1 MIEVTHFYCLI
12 GFTNRMVVNSIVKQ
26 LRMGIFLP
34 CLMLCVATTTVQ
46 AGEAQGPASILTN
59 ETLDLMSKD
68 HQAPLTDSTP
78 YPVVID
84 NNAGLNFDLG
94 GSDTRK
100 LQLLLKQPLTL
111 SSGSTARVL
120 DNGGN
125 LLGLDATLNVP
136 LTKNFNLAAGIDKQT
151 GTARFQSLGSIQCM
165 NGTLRADS
173 YTASGCRFV
182 NEPLASSEQQRFNLG
197 AQMNLGNTSAS
208 FDWFTQGSEIN
219 QSSVRRLGG
228 LGGQAAMG
236 NSLLSPNLGN
246 PLLSP
251 NNYDPLQY
259 LNSQASGVN
268 LNFKVGISSDTSGDI
283 RVGLAFTRVLEADY
297 QGMYT
302 NSSDAL
308 SWTLAEPFN
317 SARMN
322 LEWSRGAFSSGIQ
335 GFYRDSVDFLNR
347 NSVDSLT
354 TFDVHFTW
362 RTPWKANLS
371 VGASNVMNAGADNAG
386 NADNQP
392 VDPFE
397 SIYGRIPYVRY
408 KQDL

>member
-1 MIEVTHFYCLI
+1 MNVSSKHKVLGAGAI
-12 GFTNRMVVNSIVKQ
+12 
-26 LRMGIFLP
+26 LP
-34 CLMLCVATTTVQ
+34 CLMLCMAS
-46 AGEAQGPASILTN
+46 AAALADEANVPASILAN
-59 ETLDLMSKD
+59 DTLGLMSD
-68 HQAPLTDSTP
+68 NRDTGLADSTRF
-78 YPVVID
+78 PVVID
-84 NNAGLNFDLG
+84 NDAGLNFDLG
-94 GSDTRK
+94 GIDTRK
-100 LQLLLKQPLTL
+100 LQLLLNQPLTL
-111 SSGSTARVL
+111 STGSTARVL
-120 DNGGN
+120 DSGGD

-136 LTKNFNLAAGIDKQT
+136 LGDNFNLSAGIDKQR
-151 GTARFQSLGSIQCM
+151 GRARFQSLGSIQCM

-197 AQMNLGNTSAS
+197 AQMNLDNTSAS
-208 FDWFTQGSEIN
+208 INWFTQDSEIN
-219 QSSVRRLGG
+219 PSGVRRLGG
-228 LGGQAAMG
+228 PGGQAVMG
-236 NSLLSPNLGN
+236 NSLLSPSLGN
-246 PLLSP
+246 PLLSS
-251 NNYDPLQY
+251 NSYDPLQY
-259 LNSQASGVN
+259 LNSEASGVN
-268 LNFKVGISSDTSGDI
+268 LNFKVGIATDTAGDI

-297 QGMYT
+297 QGLYT

-362 RTPWKANLS
+362 RTPWNANLS
-371 VGASNVMNAGADNAG
+371 VGASNVMNAGADNTG
-386 NADNQP
+386 NTESTP